1 MADDVHR
8 GHRVDAPDGL
18 PQRRSAADPAQS
30 QRPAEQAAAPDRT
43 ARAGAARPGRP
54 GPPAATRSPARPPEY
69 EAEANPS
76 PGIWLE
82 AFTKAVNGTRRTSTG
97 SAQSRRS
104 PANAGPTIRGRDL
117 DVIQQRANM
126 DWMLKELADGVP
138 QIQQIVVLSADGLRI
153 ARHGGD
159 PDVAD
164 RLAAACAGLQS
175 LAAAV
180 ATEIPHG
187 DGRMRLVVIEISGG
201 FFYLMAAGAG
211 AYLAVLADE
220 TVDAG
225 LVGRTM
231 RDMVVRIGAHLTSPP
246 RHDGQAG

>member
-1 MADDVHR
+1 M
-8 GHRVDAPDGL
+8 
-18 PQRRSAADPAQS
+18 
-30 QRPAEQAAAPDRT
+30 
-43 ARAGAARPGRP
+43 
-54 GPPAATRSPARPPEY
+54 
-69 EAEANPS
+69 
-76 PGIWLE
+76 
-82 AFTKAVNGTRRTSTG
+82 
-97 SAQSRRS
+97 
-104 PANAGPTIRGRDL
+104 
-117 DVIQQRANM
+117 IQQRGNM
-126 DWMLKELADGVP
+126 DWMLKELADDVP
-138 QIQQIVVLSADGLRI
+138 SIHQIVVLSADGLRI

-180 ATEIPHG
+180 ATEIPYS
-187 DGRMRLVVIEISGG
+187 DGLMKLVVIEVTGG

-211 AYLAVLADE
+211 AYLAVLAGQ

-225 LVGRTM
+225 LVGARM